1 MLSTSEP
8 VSVQKLRVRS
18 ALLFSDVH
26 LSDNDPALTQALT
39 DWLRQ
44 HVINSA
50 DKPQALIIAGDLF
63 DVWVGDDWM
72 DSIFPQSGPASILNL
87 LAQIGAGGI
96 QIGLIHGNRDFLL
109 ADHFCKRIHASL
121 LSDPSLLE
129 IEGGMTVALCHG
141 DRLCTEDHAYQELRR
156 MVRNPQWQKDFLARP
171 LSERLAIAASL
182 REKSESEVAG
192 KSMQIMDVTVHEA
205 ASLTDHLCADVL
217 LHGHTHRPG
226 VSIMPNQKLRWVL
239 PDWSATPKRGG
250 GLWVDAQG
258 IREVPL

>member
-1 MLSTSEP
+1 MSLASEP
-8 VSVQKLRVRS
+8 ITTQKLRVRS

-26 LSDNDPALTQALT
+26 LSDDNPALAQALAN
-39 DWLRQ
+39 WLRK
-44 HVINSA
+44 HVTDCA

-72 DSIFPQSGPASILNL
+72 DSLSPQSGSASILNL
-87 LAQIGAGGI
+87 LAQIGASGI

-109 ADHFCKRIHASL
+109 ADAFCKRIYASL

-129 IEGGMTVALCHG
+129 IEGGMTVALSHG

-156 MVRNPQWQKDFLARP
+156 MVRNPQWQKEFLARP

-192 KSMQIMDVTVHEA
+192 KSMQIMDVTAHEA
-205 ASLTDHLCADVL
+205 ASLTDRLGADVL

-239 PDWSATPKRGG
+239 PDWSAAPKRGG